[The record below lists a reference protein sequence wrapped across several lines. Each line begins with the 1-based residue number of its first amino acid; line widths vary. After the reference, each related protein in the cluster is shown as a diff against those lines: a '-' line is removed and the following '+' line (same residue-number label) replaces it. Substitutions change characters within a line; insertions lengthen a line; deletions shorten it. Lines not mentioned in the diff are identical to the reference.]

1 MATISLQ
8 TIIFFSAISQA
19 MGASSTFLNL
29 PRYDELFYLAAPKR
43 IQEPNIRV
51 KDLLSQ
57 FYNLAGRNHLDV
69 IAYESSL
76 SRNSE
81 NATLISRITKNVQN
95 FLCNQVSSN
104 ISSECCRHTLTMF
117 TAVLQQKTWALQMV
131 DSYGK
136 LSSGILQGSIH
147 FTGSQDECLNA
158 DVSVQILNSGQIKT
172 NMPFKPKY
180 CQIGFPIEALESFS
194 EMLPQ
199 DSIAGILVGICLPN
213 SCKGSEIK
221 YLIESGIHMIPFDIA
236 QNLTMVVRCP
246 EDLKFDDKAIFSLVI
261 IGILLALVVFGT
273 LIDVCV
279 YQFAI
284 FRQPTEYADKEL
296 PKISQVVSTQILQTK
311 KTNNLLEFFLCF
323 SVYKNGSKILNTT
336 VSKGNLTS
344 IHGIRFI
351 SMMWVILGHTYI
363 FGISVWRNMATLLSL
378 FKRFTFQVISN
389 ALFSVDTFFMLSGL
403 LVTYGIMKAM
413 KKQNNKHNW
422 VYFYAH
428 RFWRLTPPYM
438 LVMMVYIPL
447 FQYWGD
453 GPYWPQTGIE
463 INYCKDTWWYNL
475 LYINNFLTDIS
486 KGMCMAWTWYLSN
499 DMQFYV
505 ISPLILIPLYK
516 KPKLGG
522 LILLVLLLAHFISS
536 GVISTVNGFGPNMF
550 GTSGTP
556 VDYFKDIYIKPYTR
570 IGPYLI
576 GMMYGYLLHQN
587 NCKVYINKYIVAVIW
602 LFASVCAVSVLF
614 GLYDY
619 NRGDAMSQELSSLYT
634 ALART
639 VWALSVGWVI
649 YACSTGYGGFVNTI
663 LSWKAFIPLSRLT
676 YCAYLVHP
684 IILQSFYLSQRYTIY
699 ITDFEI
705 MYLFFGNVMLSF
717 AVAFVVSMT
726 FEAPMILLESLIL
739 GKNKKSNT

>member
-1 MATISLQ
+1 M
-8 TIIFFSAISQA
+8 
-19 MGASSTFLNL
+19 
-29 PRYDELFYLAAPKR
+29 
-43 IQEPNIRV
+43 
-51 KDLLSQ
+51 
-57 FYNLAGRNHLDV
+57 
-69 IAYESSL
+69 
-76 SRNSE
+76 
-81 NATLISRITKNVQN
+81 
-95 FLCNQVSSN
+95 
-104 ISSECCRHTLTMF
+104 
-117 TAVLQQKTWALQMV
+117 
-131 DSYGK
+131 
-136 LSSGILQGSIH
+136 H
-147 FTGSQDECLNA
+147 F
-158 DVSVQILNSGQIKT
+158 
-172 NMPFKPKY
+172 
-180 CQIGFPIEALESFS
+180 
-194 EMLPQ
+194 
-199 DSIAGILVGICLPN
+199 
-213 SCKGSEIK
+213 
-221 YLIESGIHMIPFDIA
+221 
-236 QNLTMVVRCP
+236 
-246 EDLKFDDKAIFSLVI
+246 
-261 IGILLALVVFGT
+261 
-273 LIDVCV
+273 
-279 YQFAI
+279 
-284 FRQPTEYADKEL
+284 
-296 PKISQVVSTQILQTK
+296 
-311 KTNNLLEFFLCF
+311 
-323 SVYKNGSKILNTT
+323 
-336 VSKGNLTS
+336 
-344 IHGIRFI
+344 
-351 SMMWVILGHTYI
+351 
-363 FGISVWRNMATLLSL
+363 
-378 FKRFTFQVISN
+378 
-389 ALFSVDTFFMLSGL
+389 FSVDTFFMLSGL

-413 KKQNNKHNW
+413 KKQNNKNNW
-422 VYFYAH
+422 VYFYVH

-522 LILLVLLLAHFISS
+522 LILLVLLLAHFITS

-576 GMMYGYLLHQN
+576 GMMYGYLLYQN

-726 FEAPMILLESLIL
+726 FEAPMILLESLVL